1 MALDARV
8 RYTKMM
14 IRNRFV
20 QLLEHKAFHEITLKE
35 VCELAGINR

>member
-14 IRNRFV
+14 IRNSFV
-20 QLLEHKAFHEITLKE
+20 KLLEKGLFTRSH
-35 VCELAGINR
+35 